1 MSAFADPSSPAEPA
15 RLAPHAPQPTAAS
28 DPVTPARI
36 MGILNVT
43 PDSFS
48 DGGRFI
54 DPLTALCGARAM
66 LDEGAAIIDVGGE
79 STRPGSES
87 VAVGEEIRRVIP
99 VIEAIDKEL
108 SVTISID
115 TSKPE
120 VMEAAVAA
128 GATMIND
135 VMALGAEGAMEVA
148 RDLQVPVCLM
158 HMQGLPRS
166 MQSNPRYDDVVAE
179 VREFLLRRADACLRA
194 GMDADRLII
203 DPGFGFGKT
212 LQHNLT
218 LLAELHRLVD
228 TGFPVL
234 VGLSR
239 KAMIAAMLNRAVD
252 RRAAASAA
260 LAMIAVHKG
269 AALVRVHDVAET
281 ADALNVAAW
290 ISRTEKN
297 LAD

>member
-1 MSAFADPSSPAEPA
+1 MSAVANSHRPAGPA
-15 RLAPHAPQPTAAS
+15 RHTCH
-28 DPVTPARI
+28 PAVRI

-48 DGGRFI
+48 DGGRFHHL
-54 DPLTALCGARAM
+54 DAALSGARMMAE
-66 LDEGAAIIDVGGE
+66 DGADVVDVGGE
-79 STRPGSES
+79 STRPG
-87 VAVGEEIRRVIP
+87 AQPVGLADELERVVP
-99 VIEAIDKEL
+99 VVEAIASEL
-108 SVTISID
+108 SVSISID

-135 VMALGAEGAMEVA
+135 VLALRADGAMETV

-166 MQSNPRYDDVVAE
+166 MQNNPCYDDVVSE
-179 VREFLLRRADACLRA
+179 VREFLLGRVDACVSA
-194 GMDADRLII
+194 GVDEKRIII

-212 LQHNLT
+212 LQHNLA
-218 LLAELHRLVD
+218 LLAHLDVLVD
-228 TGFPVL
+228 TGVPVL

-239 KAMIAAMLNRAVD
+239 KSMIAAMLGRPMD

-260 LAMIAVHKG
+260 LAMIAAQKG
-269 AALVRVHDVAET
+269 AAMVRVHDVAET
-281 ADALNVAAW
+281 ADALNVAACVAAAGKH
-290 ISRTEKN
+290 TAE
-297 LAD
+297 